1 MTKNNIAFVLGNGT
15 SRKDISLNSLK
26 DIGITYGCNAL
37 YRTFSPHYLISVDSK
52 MVHEINN
59 AGYQQK
65 HSVWTNYK
73 EEYKNLN
80 GFNYFKEAKGWSS
93 GPTALWLASHH
104 MYDTIFMLGFDFI
117 GLDGNI
123 NNLYAGTPN
132 YLDTDASE
140 TYYENWINQTSTVIK
155 ENPQTNYVRVKDNNF
170 VSKKLSSFINYKE
183 EFINTFRERMFDEPI

>member
-1 MTKNNIAFVLGNGT
+1 
-15 SRKDISLNSLK
+15 
-26 DIGITYGCNAL
+26 
-37 YRTFSPHYLISVDSK
+37 
-52 MVHEINN
+52 
-59 AGYQQK
+59 
-65 HSVWTNYK
+65 
-73 EEYKNLN
+73 
-80 GFNYFKEAKGWSS
+80 
-93 GPTALWLASHH
+93 

-155 ENPQTNYVRVKDNNF
+155 ENPQTSYIRVKDNNF